1 MCKALDDLYLDGVNE
16 GIEQSAKALVKDYL
30 EEGYDKEMILE
41 KLQKIF
47 SLDREKAEA
56 YYTKF
61 YKI

>member
-1 MCKALDDLYLDGVNE
+1 M
-16 GIEQSAKALVKDYL
+16 KDYL
-30 EEGYDKEMILE
+30 EEGYDKEKILE

-47 SLDREKAEA
+47 SLGREKAEA